1 MSDIQMTPIGL
12 QAGMWCARLVAVAEP
27 QVDVTHDGAVLQG
40 AEVQADGDGAWLMRV
55 PVPQDTLSDGL
66 QTYLVTDRDTGAKLG
81 HFTILAG
88 EILDDDLR
96 AEVALLRAELDLL
109 KKAFRRLAGGS

>member
-40 AEVQADGDGAWLMRV
+40 AKVQADGEGAWLMRV

-88 EILDDDLR
+88 EIPADDLR